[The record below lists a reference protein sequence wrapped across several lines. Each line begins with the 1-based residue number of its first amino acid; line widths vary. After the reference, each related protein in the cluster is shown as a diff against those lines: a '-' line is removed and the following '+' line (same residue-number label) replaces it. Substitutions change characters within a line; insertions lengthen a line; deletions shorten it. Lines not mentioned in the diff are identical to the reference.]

1 MIEAIKRHPKRTL
14 VVIFFLIFIVIV
26 IAISNLV
33 QTFFRINII
42 NIVNSDE
49 VQQILIFGISLDNWC
64 TLLTMFGVVIGAG
77 WGLIQYDRNTKL
89 RQQEKASEIA
99 EKFSD
104 EIINKLSVISYVLM
118 HRSEFKTILEKINP
132 DKLSTFSQYEIIEIS
147 NDKSIFNKF
156 NLILSSKNTQR
167 DYEYYLHT
175 KYNEDEIKS
184 FDSNFV
190 RLVESTL
197 NKLEA
202 ICMNISSQAA
212 GSQYIYQSLHQILL
226 YNIHILSILIAQ
238 NNVNNFD
245 KYFVNVIEVY
255 NMWNTQKQ
263 KDKAIFHQT
272 AQKVKKL
279 EDKRNNEIKKLLNQK
294 PRTV

>member
-1 MIEAIKRHPKRTL
+1 MIEAIQRHPKRAL